1 MKSSG
6 KLFRESEGE
15 VEELP
20 RKKNKGR
27 GSYPHFSEVDF

>member
-1 MKSSG
+1 MKRSG
-6 KLFRESEGE
+6 KLFREKEGE

-27 GSYPHFSEVDF
+27 GQYPYLLEVDF